1 MTPPPLR
8 AFIRVSPSSL
18 SAGSSAGRS
27 IWARATDGQADRLE
41 PPEVNT
47 HLFRRRPA
55 APRSFRLR
63 HNAFAGRAAAS
74 VASFEL
80 AGSCGRADQP
90 RAEQPVESG
99 VRIRRSARRRRSS
112 RGREAGRNHLAA
124 RLPAARLEATLL
136 GTEPARPAP
145 RLPGPVRRRAG
156 GRRRSRARRPGRQA
170 GRRLGGSSGSSG
182 SSRPVNRERRDP
194 VAPDERCRRRCGRC
208 GIPRSAGSPVL
219 GRT

>member
-1 MTPPPLR
+1 VTPPPLR

-112 RGREAGRNHLAA
+112 RGREAGRPGGTTWPHACPRPAWKPPCLVPSQRVRHLASLGQFA
-124 RLPAARLEATLL
+124 GEQVGAGDHERGALAGKQGDGLVGRRAA
-136 GTEPARPAP
+136 PARPA
-145 RLPGPVRRRAG
+145 R
-156 GRRRSRARRPGRQA
+156 
-170 GRRLGGSSGSSG
+170 
-182 SSRPVNRERRDP
+182 
-194 VAPDERCRRRCGRC
+194 
-208 GIPRSAGSPVL
+208 
-219 GRT
+219 